1 MGEIVEPAR
10 ERYHWPEPLSN
21 PMRHPASALFRSTF
35 GDSPRAAA
43 SAPGRVNLLGEH
55 TDYNG
60 GPVLPV
66 ALQART
72 TVVAGPA
79 RAGLLELV
87 SSRDREVVRIDWRER
102 CCEGWGS
109 YIAGVMRELAILGA
123 APPEGARV
131 AVAGELPVGA
141 GLASSAA
148 LTVAA
153 AKALGALGGARLTG
167 RQLAGVAYRAEHDH
181 VGVRCGVMDQMI
193 AALAKPGYALLVEC
207 ASAAM
212 RYIPFRGRLL
222 LVDTGVRHELAA
234 GRLNERRAECEAAVA
249 RLRLELPELVW
260 LASWPVSWLGRLKK
274 ALPEP
279 LRARALHVIG
289 ETARTRFGAQLL
301 ARGRLKAFGRLLY
314 ESHESCRRLYQC
326 SAPELDLVV
335 AAARRAG
342 AHGARLTGAGWG
354 GAVIVLLG
362 KGEGGRG
369 KGERQIA
376 EAVTRAFLRAYGRE
390 PAITP
395 VRPSGGV
402 RREAIS

>member
-1 MGEIVEPAR
+1 
-10 ERYHWPEPLSN
+10 
-21 PMRHPASALFRSTF
+21 
-35 GDSPRAAA
+35 
-43 SAPGRVNLLGEH
+43 
-55 TDYNG
+55 
-60 GPVLPV
+60 
-66 ALQART
+66 
-72 TVVAGPA
+72 
-79 RAGLLELV
+79 
-87 SSRDREVVRIDWRER
+87 
-102 CCEGWGS
+102 
-109 YIAGVMRELAILGA
+109 MRELATLGA

-131 AVAGELPVGA
+131 AVAGELPAGA

-222 LVDTGVRHELAA
+222 LVDTGVRHDVAA

-289 ETARTRFGAQLL
+289 ETARTRFGEIGRASC
-301 ARGRLKAFGRLLY
+301 RGR
-314 ESHESCRRLYQC
+314 
-326 SAPELDLVV
+326 V
-335 AAARRAG
+335 
-342 AHGARLTGAGWG
+342 
-354 GAVIVLLG
+354 
-362 KGEGGRG
+362 
-369 KGERQIA
+369 
-376 EAVTRAFLRAYGRE
+376 
-390 PAITP
+390 
-395 VRPSGGV
+395 
-402 RREAIS
+402 